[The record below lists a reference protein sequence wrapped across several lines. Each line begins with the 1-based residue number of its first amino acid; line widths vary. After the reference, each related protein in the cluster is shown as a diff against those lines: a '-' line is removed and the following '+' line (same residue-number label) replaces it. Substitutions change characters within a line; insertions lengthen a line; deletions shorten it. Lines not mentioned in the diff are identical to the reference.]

1 MPHATLKM
9 APGVDKNRTPALN
22 EAALSDA
29 DLIRFLPDKQG
40 LGLVQK
46 LGGWKKFY
54 KSSLHTPIRAL
65 WAWQDTNSIS
75 HLAVGA
81 ETAFKKITKAT
92 SNGAQAIMSY
102 DGRNIF
108 ATGSTIDVRGFIPD
122 GYNGIFVVR
131 RSTQGRLLFDCPET
145 GEVTRLGTIS
155 TGGALSVITDGSR
168 QFVTPTYIDS
178 QVKPLVSTTAGSAV
192 ITIKDPAPRLFEGD
206 VVFIKTQISVG
217 GLILFGSYQITN
229 VKEDSYDIVAKNILG
244 ATTPA
249 TETVKDGGV
258 LATYTYTVD
267 SPYVIVT
274 LPNHGLTD
282 GDTYPILD
290 PIEYGNKRLY
300 GNYIISQVNILDKK
314 NQFNI
319 ISTGPASA
327 ANMRGFPASATSGGN
342 RAVLNLQT
350 EIGFTL
356 ADKVQIAG
364 TNPNNDGIFNVVK
377 DSQDNT
383 VTISTNKD
391 WNRMLSLGSIWRSD
405 GAYNNIW
412 DVTYTD
418 PYRVNVND
426 TVDIINV
433 TPASYNGTYKVIKST
448 DNRFQVRT
456 NGTGDITV
464 PGTVVVTQSVQNT
477 GLAYY
482 VYSRA
487 AASQPVVRG
496 YGVGGYGVG
505 GYGVGDTNPDPKS
518 SPIPITAFDWTI
530 DNWGEYLIACPV
542 GGSIYSWSPI
552 SGAQSAS
559 LIQTG
564 PVAND
569 GMFVAMPQRQ
579 IVAWGSTF
587 NGIPDPLL
595 IRWCDVANY
604 NSWVATVTNQAGSFR
619 VSKGSKIIGCLQG
632 PQQALIWTD
641 LGVWSMQYVGPP
653 LAYSFNEIGTG
664 CGLIGR
670 KAAGSLNGMIFWMGP
685 TQFFRLGSSGA
696 EAIPCP
702 VWDIV
707 FQNID
712 ENNYNKIR
720 FAANSN
726 YNEVSW
732 FYPTKDSNGEIGAY
746 VKYNIVLNAWD
757 CGTLKRSAWINQSVL
772 GTPIGA
778 GLDGFIYQHEVG
790 YDADTQPMRSYFQT
804 GYFQI
809 AEAEYKIFVDQV
821 WPDFKWG
828 VYDGPQGANLKLTF
842 YVADYPGDTP
852 RIYGPYNM
860 NQLKDFLTPR
870 FRGRLVSIRVESDD
884 PASFWRIGATRYRF
898 TNDGKF

>member
-9 APGVDKNRTPALN
+9 APGVDQNRTPALN

-29 DLIRFLPDKQG
+29 DLIRFMPDRQG

-46 LGGWKKFY
+46 LGGWRKFY
-54 KSSLHTPIRAL
+54 GSALHTPIRAL
-65 WAWQDTNSIS
+65 WAWQDTNSKS

-102 DGRNIF
+102 DGENIF
-108 ATGSTIDVRGFIPD
+108 ATGSTIAVRGFIPD
-122 GYNGIFVVR
+122 GYNGIFTVR
-131 RSTQGRLLFDCPET
+131 RSVPGRVFFDCAET
-145 GEVTRLGTIS
+145 AEATKLGTIS

-168 QFVTPTYIDS
+168 QFITPTYIES
-178 QVKPLVSTTAGSAV
+178 QVKPKVSTVAGSPV
-192 ITIKDPAPRLFEGD
+192 VTIEDPVPVVYEGD

-217 GLILFGSYQITN
+217 GLILFGAYQI
-229 VKEDSYDIVAKNILG
+229 VSVDVGQYDIIAKNILG

-249 TETVKDGGV
+249 TSNVTSGGV
-258 LATYTYTVD
+258 LATYSYTVD

-274 LPNHGLTD
+274 LPDHGLRD
-282 GDTYPILD
+282 GDTYAILD

-300 GNYIISQVNILDKK
+300 GNYIVSQINIFDKK

-319 ISTGPASA
+319 IANGPTTAAS
-327 ANMRGFPASATSGGN
+327 MRGFPARASSANN
-342 RAVLNLQT
+342 RAVLDLQN

-356 ADKVQIAG
+356 ADRVQISG

-377 DSQDNT
+377 NSQDST
-383 VTISTNKD
+383 VTISTNKN
-391 WNRMLSLGSIWRSD
+391 WNNMVSLGSIWRAD
-405 GAYNNIW
+405 GAFNKIW

-418 PYRVNVND
+418 PYRVNLGD
-426 TVDIINV
+426 TVDITNV
-433 TPASYNGTYKVIKST
+433 VPASYNGTYVVTKST
-448 DNRFQVRT
+448 DNRFTIQT
-456 NGTGDITV
+456 NGTGDITT
-464 PGTVVVTQSVQNT
+464 PGTVTVTKSVQNT

-505 GYGVGDTNPDPKS
+505 GYGVGDLNPTPKS
-518 SPIPITAFDWTI
+518 NPVPIAAQDWTI
-530 DNWGEYLIACPV
+530 DNWGENLIVCPV
-542 GGSIYSWSPI
+542 GGAVYEWSPI
-552 SGAQSAS
+552 SGAQAAS
-559 LIQTG
+559 IIQTA
-564 PVAND
+564 PVTND

-579 IVAWGSTF
+579 IVTWGSTF
-587 NGIPDPLL
+587 NGIADPLL
-595 IRWCDVANY
+595 IRWSDVSNY
-604 NSWVATVTNQAGSFR
+604 NVWVATVTNQAGSFR
-619 VSKGSKIIGCLQG
+619 VSKGSKIVGCLQG

-641 LGVWSMQYVGPP
+641 FGVWSMQYVGPP

-670 KAAGSLNGMIFWMGP
+670 KAAGSINGMIFWMGP
-685 TQFFRLGSSGA
+685 TQFFRLGGSGA
-696 EAIPCP
+696 EPIACP
-702 VWDIV
+702 VWDKV

-712 ENNYNKIR
+712 LNHVDKIR

-726 YNEVSW
+726 FNEVSW
-732 FYPTKDSNGEIGAY
+732 FYPTTDSGGEIGGY

-757 CGTLKRSAWINQSVL
+757 CGSLKRTAWINQSVL

-778 GLDGFIYQHEVG
+778 GLDGFIYQHEIG
-790 YDADTQPMRSYFQT
+790 NDADRLPMRSYFQT

-828 VYDGPQGANLKLTF
+828 QFDGPPGANLKLTF
-842 YVADYPGDTP
+842 YVTDYPGETP
-852 RIYGPYNM
+852 RVYGPYDM
-860 NQLKDFLTPR
+860 NLRKEFITPR
-870 FRGRLVSIRVESDD
+870 FRGRLVSIKVESDD
-884 PASFWRIGATRYRF
+884 AASFWRIGATRYRF